1 MSLASD
7 FEKAK
12 KEGEKQKAKILSS
25 KKSANT
31 TNTNKVNT
39 NATKNIMSQIG
50 KSSAGTKLTTG
61 TTTEK
66 KTTTATKPTT
76 NNTAKKTTVDTS
88 KWITDP
94 KGSFLSSQNKNIT
107 TDVFGGV
114 HDTSK
119 NTNMLPQM
127 QGTGQKTG
135 TPTTKSIMAQIGR
148 SSAGKALSEKKDV
161 NPLTYTAK
169 KNEENKYKLKDGTY
183 SGNINRQAEIT
194 AQKYGFDPDSFSFE
208 DLAKWAEKNNYD
220 TIKIAGGYEFTPKKD
235 GGILGIGGKKLS
247 TETNDTEFESLY
259 ALASGNQNRKYTEE
273 HPVKSQLY
281 KVLTT
286 PQREIVS
293 VMQDVHDTAKAVT
306 GQKVSPYQRGH
317 LLNTMANDTQ
327 SINDQKVTEKYGT
340 LGHILFEAG
349 TGFAENA
356 LRTVTTSALGAKTL
370 KAKSATTSALM
381 GANVMSNSFVEGK
394 QKGYSDGKALAM
406 GFASGLIEYATEKVS
421 IETIMK
427 DPKSFVGQLGKSF
440 ISEGSEEMASDLLN
454 TALDSAVNGKDSDF
468 NKTVQE
474 YKNQGCNDR
483 VALWK
488 AIANKAGETLESG
501 LVGGLSGMGFGATDY
516 AMNHKMYSY
525 QNAVNTTNEKNI
537 SKYFKN
543 ADTIDTQKLALYNTQ
558 LENMENKG
566 LKGKDIY
573 NETLQKKADILSKI
587 ERTQEKEKIYLSSD
601 AKILQ
606 KKFQNVDPLKV
617 QYLADVNR
625 QIADFENHP
634 GYFNPKSSEYS
645 SEKISEYARLVTNQF
660 TAVNEIVHD
669 EITNKYDNIEFNDKD
684 GCFNLDDYAVKTIS
698 DTANSFGIKV
708 VFDSKLNVSGIYEKG
723 KITLNPNLDG
733 SDNVLNAYAHEL
745 SHHAESSK
753 MYKGLRE
760 DISNKVISEWAR
772 TKGYKG
778 QAEMGETYRRA
789 YSKYYEKISDK
800 ELNTLVRNE
809 IVADYLAE
817 LFTKD
822 SDYLENL
829 MENNSGMKK
838 AYRKVSDY
846 FYRIADKLKL
856 TNEQERYVRKLGAKF
871 EKALNTA
878 DVNEVQNKGT
888 RYKIGEISGKEG
900 DYGVGVY
907 LDTNIFDGVKS
918 RYWNKVLTEFV
929 YNNLAGKPV
938 SAYDQNGKR
947 EVVFF
952 AEKNERV
959 QKDTIKNNHKVID
972 KLARVKGNTNML
984 SVVHIEELLETSKYF
999 EENTENTHG
1008 WLDKNGWE
1016 FRKTYVQDRN
1026 GNIYET
1032 TLNIAKAK
1040 DGRKILYGL
1049 SNTKKVETGGSVLNA
1064 NAEGR
1069 AHILNSDNIVSQK
1082 SENVNSENKNLY
1094 ENDKRYKISAEEI
1107 REIQGIG
1114 RKSIND
1120 FSSSDIK
1127 KTEKFARQYYREMG
1141 TKSPFFRAWF
1151 GDWRANDNTQVR
1163 VANEKGNARGIVKNK
1178 DTGWDIQISG
1188 KVFSESK
1195 HAGIKNQTAL
1205 PYLDYIN
1212 SIAEN
1217 SVLLDTYTI
1226 ASEKAKSENSALM
1239 HSLYAIADMGNG
1251 KEVVKLF
1258 VEELNDVNSDGTIK
1272 RAYQLQNITSQ
1283 QLKSSEFRK
1292 NLSSIIPTADTY
1304 SVSQLF
1310 EIVKRFDKNFQP
1322 KVSSKVVN
1330 GDGSPKVV
1338 YHGTRT
1344 NFNTFKLQNEA
1355 EFGRA
1360 LGDGFY
1366 FTENYKR
1373 AFRYANGITGKDHGG
1388 NIMAVHLDI
1397 KNPFYITNE
1406 NKTHYGTEL
1415 ENGLADG
1422 KYDGVIDTTNGTYL
1436 VFKPEQIKS
1445 ATDNAGTFD
1454 KGNPDI
1460 RYKLS
1465 SEEIEESRLEKK
1477 EEDGNSFSYNETVN
1491 SILNDRSVYVPKETA
1506 EHFWYAKKINGGTMV
1521 TNPKTFVKSLVEDGI
1536 SNSKDLTRNIE
1547 AMAGKST
1554 YVKKMLEND
1563 FLKPFTQ
1570 SKKTYTA
1577 NMYSMLNSYFTM
1589 CQTYGIEKGSIESQA
1604 TQWYG
1609 EGVKEDGETPYTLAD
1624 LKKDCPDT
1632 WYKVVAFE
1640 KYNRNVYDSYIDKI
1654 NTMLIRIYPN
1664 LDGML
1669 NRMDNDEQ
1677 QLINDMKRKIKKAG
1691 DNEEKIKEI
1700 EESYKYMFELY
1711 AKMKDEMQVGKRLR
1725 PRKDYYRHFREVNTF
1740 MDIFDGNFEIN
1751 PEMAQVSQDT
1761 RPKTK
1766 WESFLQ
1772 HRMGNKNTADAVKSM
1787 LDYIP
1792 NAEYKLAFD
1801 PIINDFRIKTKAIA
1815 MNTTEEKNAN
1825 KAIVYLTNFTNDIAG
1840 KTSLLDRGIKNERGR
1855 NAFKVFETIDGRV
1868 KKNAILY
1875 NFSSSLVQ
1883 VSNLPNMMFYV
1894 KNPKYMV
1901 KGGKTY
1907 FDYFTGKNKAMLQSS
1922 FLQERYMG
1930 DLQAQFN
1937 NTAKENAEYW
1947 GGKMLEFGDKFVA
1960 QYVWSCAYEQAKGK
1974 KIKNAVEYADD
1985 ITRKVVA
1992 GRGVGE
1998 VPITQKS
2005 LLVRMFMPFN
2015 VETNNTWVAMK
2026 NAVKKKDLMG
2036 LTMFFIM
2043 CHGINAFFKKVI
2055 GRDVLPD
2062 IIENFKEAYE
2072 VFCDDEGN
2080 AVSDTTE
2087 FTAMMVGRIISYGP
2101 YANAVKTLFA
2111 NEFSNEES
2119 LNKFFGEGYS
2129 RYGMS
2134 NMTLSA
2140 IFKPIIQGFEG
2151 KNIDY
2156 SSYITNF
2163 VTPFG
2168 GKQISK
2174 TAKALTDY
2182 GVIPGYTLSTKRGIK
2197 KIPTDVKAYYKNDGS
2212 VAYLLNEEPT
2222 EKAKAFL
2229 FGTSTTKNAKDYYA
2243 QNSVSYNENS
2253 TKAMRELM
2261 KKGIAPSVYDTY
2273 RKKLKEEGKTNTQNA
2288 IKVLD
2293 GMNLT
2298 DKQKNALF
2306 SATNEN
2312 WKKSYWEA
2320 KTDNV
2325 LSEITTRL
2333 NNVIENGNETQKIR
2347 AKQLKKVINQSS
2359 LKNEITFLEKT
2370 ICREKE
2376 TWYNED
2382 SEAIINLRK
2391 VKYKKAKQLY
2401 GIYNGVIK
2409 TME

>member
-25 KKSANT
+25 KKTANT

-39 NATKNIMSQIG
+39 
-50 KSSAGTKLTTG
+50 SA
-61 TTTEK
+61 
-66 KTTTATKPTT
+66 A
-76 NNTAKKTTVDTS
+76 NNTLKKTTVDTS

-94 KGSFLSSQNKNIT
+94 KGSFLSSQNKNIK

-119 NTNMLPQM
+119 NKDMLPQM
-127 QGTGQKTG
+127 KGTGQKTG
-135 TPTTKSIMAQIGR
+135 TTKTTDTKKDSVAGWLGKNAIAGLDDFNAKLTSSLDYLLPTEYIFGEEKDPIKRMANYYKKQSEQRNQTALKSSQSRGKGWTTAGNVVSGTVSALPNAILAYM
-148 SSAGKALSEKKDV
+148 SAGASLGETAGKGALDV
-161 NPLTYTAK
+161 GAKLLQNGNTLRGMTSNAVTDMAKNPQYWTSFLQTVGSDYEEAK
-169 KNEENKYKLKDGTY
+169 QNGASDFVASTSAMITSLLNAGIEVGSGIETLPEKLKTGGNNAVKEWVKSSLDEGKEEVLQGIVTNGIAKLMYDKDRPLVSTKEEAVFNPVNSVKEFAMGT
-183 SGNINRQAEIT
+183 AV
-194 AQKYGFDPDSFSFE
+194 
-208 DLAKWAEKNNYD
+208 
-220 TIKIAGGYEFTPKKD
+220 
-235 GGILGIGGKKLS
+235 GGILGGGEVIFNTSVSRIKDHKY
-247 TETNDTEFESLY
+247 Y
-259 ALASGNQNRKYTEE
+259 A
-273 HPVKSQLY
+273 
-281 KVLTT
+281 
-286 PQREIVS
+286 
-293 VMQDVHDTAKAVT
+293 
-306 GQKVSPYQRGH
+306 
-317 LLNTMANDTQ
+317 
-327 SINDQKVTEKYGT
+327 
-340 LGHILFEAG
+340 
-349 TGFAENA
+349 
-356 LRTVTTSALGAKTL
+356 
-370 KAKSATTSALM
+370 
-381 GANVMSNSFVEGK
+381 
-394 QKGYSDGKALAM
+394 
-406 GFASGLIEYATEKVS
+406 
-421 IETIMK
+421 
-427 DPKSFVGQLGKSF
+427 
-440 ISEGSEEMASDLLN
+440 
-454 TALDSAVNGKDSDF
+454 
-468 NKTVQE
+468 
-474 YKNQGCNDR
+474 
-483 VALWK
+483 
-488 AIANKAGETLESG
+488 
-501 LVGGLSGMGFGATDY
+501 
-516 AMNHKMYSY
+516 Y

-566 LKGKDIY
+566 LKGRDIY
-573 NETLQKKADILSKI
+573 NETLQQKADILSKI
-587 ERTQEKEKIYLSSD
+587 ERTQENEKIYLSSD

-634 GYFNPKSSEYS
+634 GYFNPKSSEYNR
-645 SEKISEYARLVTNQF
+645 EKISEYARLVSNQYM
-660 TAVNEIVHD
+660 AVNEIVHD

-753 MYKGLRE
+753 MYKGLSE
-760 DISNKVISEWAR
+760 DISNEVISEWAR

-778 QAEMGETYRRA
+778 QAEMDETYKRA
-789 YSKYYEKISDK
+789 YKKYYEKASES

-878 DVNEVQNKGT
+878 DVNEVQNKDT

-907 LDTNIFDGVKS
+907 LDTNIFDGVKP

-1107 REIQGIG
+1107 KEIQGIG
-1114 RKSIND
+1114 RKSINE
-1120 FSSSDIK
+1120 FTSSDIK

-1163 VANEKGNARGIVKNK
+1163 VANEKGNVRGVVKNK

-1188 KVFSESK
+1188 KVFNETTR
-1195 HAGIKNQTAL
+1195 HASTKAIKAVKAL
-1205 PYLDYIN
+1205 EYIN

-1251 KEVVKLF
+1251 KELIKLY
-1258 VEELNDVNSDGTIK
+1258 VEELNNVNSDGTIK
-1272 RAYQLQNITSQ
+1272 RAYQLQNIKNVLLTGTKVNQNDLTPLTQ
-1283 QLKSSEFRK
+1283 Q
-1292 NLSSIIPTADTY
+1292 NTY

-1310 EIVKRFDKNFQP
+1310 EVVKRFDKNFQP
-1322 KVSSKVVN
+1322 KASSKVVN
-1330 GDGSPKVV
+1330 EDGSPKVV
-1338 YHGTRT
+1338 YHGTRE
-1344 NFNTFKLQNEA
+1344 NFNVFDITKSRSYDETLNY
-1355 EFGRA
+1355 
-1360 LGDGFY
+1360 DMPGFY
-1366 FTENYKR
+1366 FSESTEEIGSYGENLKAY
-1373 AFRYANGITGKDHGG
+1373 YI
-1388 NIMAVHLDI
+1388 DI
-1397 KNPFYITNE
+1397 KNPYTGDTYALQKEKGSFRKAYD
-1406 NKTHYGTEL
+1406 YLVSQG
-1415 ENGLADG
+1415 
-1422 KYDGVIDTTNGTYL
+1422 YDGIIVDEMGEGYYEYI
-1436 VFKPEQIKS
+1436 VFSPENIKS
-1445 ATDNAGTFD
+1445 ATDNVGTFD

-1465 SEEIEESRLEKK
+1465 SEEIKESRLEN
-1477 EEDGNSFSYNETVN
+1477 EEEQYREFDYDERVN
-1491 SILNDRSVYVPKETA
+1491 SVLNDHTVYVSKNTA
-1506 EHFWYAKKINGGTMV
+1506 EHFWYAKNLTGK
-1521 TNPKTFVKSLVEDGI
+1521 GI
-1536 SNSKDLTRNIE
+1536 SNSKDFVRNIE
-1547 AMAGKST
+1547 AMANNST
-1554 YVKKMLEND
+1554 YNKKMLEND
-1563 FLKPFTQ
+1563 FLKPFAQ

-1604 TQWYG
+1604 TQWFG
-1609 EGVKEDGETPYTLAD
+1609 EGVKEDGKTPYTLSD
-1624 LKKDCPDT
+1624 LKKDCPNT

-1664 LDGML
+1664 LEGML

-1677 QLINDMKRKIKKAG
+1677 LLRNEMNREIANARKMKRESEIPQ
-1691 DNEEKIKEI
+1691 I
-1700 EESYKYMFELY
+1700 EESYEYMFDLY

-1772 HRMGNKNTADAVKSM
+1772 HRNGNKYTADAVKSM

-1815 MNTTEEKNAN
+1815 MNSEETKVSQIN

-1840 KTSLLDRGIKNERGR
+1840 KTSLLDRGVKNAIGR

-2055 GRDVLPD
+2055 GREVLPD

-2080 AVSDTTE
+2080 TVSDTTE

-2140 IFKPIIQGFEG
+2140 IFKPIIQGIEG

-2174 TAKALTDY
+2174 TAKALNDY

-2229 FGTSTTKNAKDYYA
+2229 FGTSTTKNAQDYYA

-2273 RKKLKEEGKTNTQNA
+2273 RKKLKKEGKTNTQNA
-2288 IKVLD
+2288 TKVLD

-2333 NNVIENGNETQKIR
+2333 NNVMENGNETQKTR

-2370 ICREKE
+2370 ICSQKE

-2391 VKYKKAKQLY
+2391 VQYKKAKQLY